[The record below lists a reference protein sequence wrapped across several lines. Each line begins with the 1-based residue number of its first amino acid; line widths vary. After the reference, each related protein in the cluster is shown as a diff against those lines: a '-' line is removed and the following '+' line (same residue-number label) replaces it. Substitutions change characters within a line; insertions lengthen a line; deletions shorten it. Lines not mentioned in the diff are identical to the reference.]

1 MKREKL
7 IVIAIVAIGL
17 LYGIG
22 LAVKPKPLEREEM
35 RAREAARATHAAPA
49 R

>member
-7 IVIAIVAIGL
+7 IVVAIVAVGL

-22 LAVKPKPLEREEM
+22 LALKPEPLEREEM
-35 RAREAARATHAAPA
+35 RAREAARATQSAAA

>member
-7 IVIAIVAIGL
+7 IVLAIVAVGL

-22 LAVKPKPLEREEM
+22 LALKPKPLEREEM
-35 RAREAARATHAAPA
+35 RAREAARATHSAPA